1 MKRLAVLALFA
12 AIGCGSGQTDD
23 GPLPVVVPSPTP
35 MTDPRVSELQ
45 VMVSELLDRIEV
57 LNARIQKL
65 ESGAPNV
72 PASPV
77 RSSSPAAR
85 PTPAPSAVAAARPAA
100 TPSTPPVQR
109 RPAGAPLTTAQIGDR
124 YKDGLV
130 LFGKGQIDNA
140 RRAFEEVFAAD
151 QAGELADNA
160 VYWIGETYFVTGKYN
175 EAMAQYRKIAADYAD
190 QNKAPDALL
199 KMGMVQAKL
208 GDLVLARQTFD
219 QVIQTYPYST
229 AAASA
234 KAELKRIQ
242 Y

>member
-1 MKRLAVLALFA
+1 MKRIAVVAFLLAV
-12 AIGCGSGQTDD
+12 GCGSGQTDD
-23 GPLPVVVPSPTP
+23 GPAPVVVPSPTP
-35 MTDPRVSELQ
+35 ITDPRVSELQ
-45 VMVSELLDRIEV
+45 IMVSELLDRIEV

-72 PASPV
+72 PV
-77 RSSSPAAR
+77 RAASPAAR
-85 PTPAPSAVAAARPAA
+85 PTPAPAAPTVATRPAA
-100 TPSTPPVQR
+100 PASTPVAQR

-160 VYWIGETYFVTGKYN
+160 VYWIGETYFVTGKYT
-175 EAMAQYRKIAADYAD
+175 EAMAQYRKIAVDYAD

-199 KMGMVQAKL
+199 KMGMVHAKL

>member
-1 MKRLAVLALFA
+1 
-12 AIGCGSGQTDD
+12 
-23 GPLPVVVPSPTP
+23 
-35 MTDPRVSELQ
+35 MTDPRVSELH
-45 VMVSELLDRIEV
+45 VLVSELLDRMEV

-72 PASPV
+72 PAPAV
-77 RSSSPAAR
+77 RSSSPAAAAR
-85 PTPAPSAVAAARPAA
+85 PTPAPSASSVATRPAA
-100 TPSTPPVQR
+100 PPPSPAVQR
-109 RPAGAPLTTAQIGDR
+109 RPAGAPMTTAQIGDR

-160 VYWIGETYFVTGKYN
+160 VYWIGETYFVTGKYT